1 MSTRSFTLFRV
12 ARLASALTLVAGAA
26 RADLDPVWI
35 AQLPIG
41 SNLNVGLSAMVVD
54 PAGVTYVTGTADS
67 PTTVD
72 VITAAFGPDGALLW
86 SRTYNGPGNWA
97 DQGRAIA
104 LGPGGVLYVAGNTP
118 DAQSF
123 ANVLLLEYD
132 TVSGSLLNAIQYSSG
147 PGLSEYG
154 GSVATDAL
162 GNVYV
167 GGGTV
172 GDGADAMVLKFD
184 AAGQFQW
191 KRIWDGPA
199 FAPYSQDSVLEI
211 LMDPSDVPV
220 VLIHG
225 VMGSNHP
232 DYVVVK
238 YDPSNG
244 NTIWEANWGSNGE
257 DSPRDMAIDAS
268 GDVYVTG
275 TTLAVFSTIKLRG
288 SNGQLLWQAYDSAG
302 VRDSATAL
310 ALDGQGGVYITG
322 RVDPDGDV
330 SNQNDNI
337 YTVKRDAGS
346 GALLWSHLYGANCLY
361 CFDVPADV
369 IVDPAG
375 NVFVAGSTTS
385 PPYNNDVITLVLD
398 ANTGLET
405 VRGIVS
411 GGTTQT
417 ATPSFLGF
425 DGAYNLLDGGRV
437 YDFNTGAVEMSV
449 FKYDSLSGDSLP
461 FCEPYSAGV
470 IACPCSNPPAGAG
483 RGCENSSHTGGASIH
498 SSGVASLAADTLT
511 FTTAGEKPTATSI
524 VLQGT
529 GANAS
534 GATFG
539 QGVRCVTGTL
549 KRLYVRNASGGSISA
564 PSGTDASVSARSSM
578 LGDTISAGSH
588 RYYMVYYRD
597 PIVLGG
603 CSRLST
609 YNATNARD
617 VRWSL

>member
-1 MSTRSFTLFRV
+1 
-12 ARLASALTLVAGAA
+12 VAGAA
-26 RADLDPVWI
+26 RADLNPDWI

-41 SNLNVGLSAMVVD
+41 SNLNVGLWAMVVD

-72 VITAAFGPDGALLW
+72 VITAAFGPDGALRW

-97 DQGRAIA
+97 DQGRAVA

-118 DAQSF
+118 DPQSY
-123 ANVLLLEYD
+123 ANVLLLKYD
-132 TVSGSLLNAIQYSSG
+132 TVSGNLLNAIQYSSG

-154 GSVATDAL
+154 GSVATDAQ

-172 GDGADAMVLKFD
+172 GDGEDAMVLKFN

-199 FAPYSQDSVLEI
+199 FAPYSQDTVLEI
-211 LMDPSDVPV
+211 VMDPSDVPV

-244 NTIWEANWGSNGE
+244 STIWEANWGSNGE
-257 DSPRDMAIDAS
+257 DSPRDMAIDGS
-268 GDVYVTG
+268 GEVYVTG
-275 TTLAVFSTIKLRG
+275 TTLSVFSTIKLRG
-288 SNGQLLWQAYDSAG
+288 SDGQLLWQAYDSAG
-302 VRDSATAL
+302 ARDSATAL

-322 RVDPDGDV
+322 RIDPDGDV
-330 SNQNDNI
+330 SNLNDNI

-346 GALLWSHLYGANCLY
+346 GALQWSHLYGANCLY
-361 CFDVPADV
+361 CYDVPADV

-398 ANTGLET
+398 ANTGAET
-405 VRGIVS
+405 VRGIIS

-425 DGAYNLLDGGRV
+425 DGAYNLLDGGET
-437 YDFNTGAVEMSV
+437 YDFNTGAVRMSV
-449 FKYDSLSGDSLP
+449 FKYDSLFDASVP
-461 FCEPYSAGV
+461 FCGPGSAGV
-470 IACPCSNPPAGAG
+470 IACPCSNPPAGPA
-483 RGCENSSHTGGASIH
+483 RGCDNSSATGGASIH
-498 SSGVASLAADTLT
+498 SSGVASLGADTLM

-529 GANAS
+529 AMNPS
-534 GATFG
+534 GMIFG
-539 QGVRCVTGTL
+539 QGVRCVSGSL
-549 KRLYVRNASGGSISA
+549 KRLYVRSASGGSISA
-564 PSGTDASVSARSSM
+564 PAGTDPSVSARSST

-603 CSRLST
+603 CSALST

-617 VRWSL
+617 VTWMP